1 MGMKKNGLF
10 ILILLVCARGINAQ
24 QQTGVVYG
32 TVFNE
37 DSVPQELV
45 HVAVMGMP
53 DGTSTDN
60 EGKYRL
66 DIPAGSMLNLA
77 FSFQGYRREMLMVQ
91 LEPGKEQELNVYL
104 KPIETQLPPVE
115 IVTKRPQREGLEVIP
130 VKVAAEIPTVSG
142 SAIEELVK
150 RTGLGVSA
158 SSELSSQ
165 YSVRGGNYDENLV
178 YVNNIQIYRPFLI
191 SSGEQEGLSFLN
203 PDLVE
208 SVTFSSGGFD
218 AKYGDKMSSV
228 LDITYKD
235 PAAFEAGFEGSLL
248 GGSVYAQDVNAK
260 RTFSYVA
267 GLRYKTNR
275 YLLNAMQTSGEYQ
288 PSYIDFQALIRW
300 KPSPVFHISWLGSIS
315 DNQYEMIPESRETRF
330 GTLDEALRFRV
341 FFDGQEVDRFRAY
354 NTALTFHFEPSK
366 HLNLDLIA
374 SAYVADE
381 WETYDIQG
389 QYWLE
394 ELETDLGADDFGGA
408 GLTRGVGTYL
418 NHARNLLTASV
429 INLKHIG
436 SYTRAGQNLNLN
448 WGLEVQQETIDDQM
462 WEWTML
468 DSAGYALPRPPDSIG
483 YQPPYSPQR
492 DLEMYEFVNS
502 EAQLSSIRTA
512 AHIQNSWVFDTD
524 SMKYEFTGGLRFQ
537 HWSLNDELL
546 FSPRAALVI
555 TPLWERD
562 VSYRLAAGVYY
573 QPPFFRE
580 MRGFDG
586 SINTN
591 LKAQRSIHL
600 VAGQY
605 WNFYAWG
612 RPFRFV
618 TEAYYKKLDNLV
630 PYEVDNV
637 TIRYFAENNAEGYAT
652 GLDMKVNGEFVKGLQ
667 SYAGLSVM
675 QTKENILDDFYYLY
689 YNDEGEQIIPGFTT
703 NNVPVDSTRFEP
715 GYIPRPSDR
724 RVNFS
729 LFFQDFLPGNP
740 TYKMHLNLVYGTGL
754 PFGPPTRERYK
765 DTLRMPPYQRVD
777 IGFSKQLKGKNQQVS
792 QSNPLRHFQS
802 VWLSLEVFNLLQ
814 NNNTISYMWISD
826 VQNRQYAIPRYL
838 TSRRVNLRLVA
849 SF

>member
-1 MGMKKNGLF
+1 MKKSGWF
-10 ILILLVCARGINAQ
+10 ILVLLAWALSVSAQ
-24 QQTGVVYG
+24 QQTGEVYG
-32 TVFNE
+32 TVYNE
-37 DSVPQELV
+37 DGEPQELV
-45 HVAVMGMP
+45 NVAVIGMP
-53 DGTSTDN
+53 EGTSTDK
-60 EGKYRL
+60 EGTYRMH
-66 DIPAGSMLNLA
+66 IPANSMINLA
-77 FSFQGYRREMLMVQ
+77 FSFQGYRREVLMVQ
-91 LEPGKEQELNVYL
+91 LEPDQHQELNVHL
-104 KPIETQLPPVE
+104 KPIESQLPTFEV
-115 IVTKRPQREGLEVIP
+115 VTQRPQREGVESIP
-130 VKVAAEIPTVSG
+130 VKVAAEIPTASG

-158 SSELSSQ
+158 TSELTSQ

-203 PDLVE
+203 PNLVE
-208 SVTFSSGGFD
+208 SVNFSSGGFD
-218 AKYGDKMSSV
+218 ARYGDKMSSV

-235 PAAFEAGFEGSLL
+235 PVAFEAGFEGSLL
-248 GGSVYAQDVNAK
+248 GGSVYAQDVSK
-260 RTFSYVA
+260 RKTLSYVA

-288 PSYIDFQALIRW
+288 PAFMDFQTLIRW
-300 KPSPVFHISWLGSIS
+300 KASPVFHISLLGSVS
-315 DNQYEMIPESRETRF
+315 DNRYEMIPESRETRF
-330 GTLDEALRFRV
+330 GTLNEALRFRV
-341 FFDGQEVDRFRAY
+341 FFDGKESDRFRAY

-374 SAYVADE
+374 SAYLADE
-381 WETYDIQG
+381 WETYDIRG

-394 ELETDLGADDFGGA
+394 ELETDLGADDFGSA
-408 GLTRGVGTYL
+408 ALTRGVGSYL
-418 NHARNLLTASV
+418 EHARNLLTAHV
-429 INLKHIG
+429 ISLKHVG
-436 SYTRAGQNLNLN
+436 DYTRPAQNLALH
-448 WGLEVQQETIDDQM
+448 WGLEVQKETIDDEM

-483 YQPPYSPQR
+483 YQPPYSPKR
-492 DLEMYEFVNS
+492 ELKMHEFVS
-502 EAQLSSIRTA
+502 SQAQLQSLRTSG
-512 AHIQNSWVFDTD
+512 HIQNSWLFNTD
-524 SMKYEFTGGLRFQ
+524 SMKYELTTGLRFQ
-537 HWSLNDELL
+537 HWSLNQELL
-546 FSPRAALVI
+546 ISPRAALVI
-555 TPLWERD
+555 NPLWKRD

-580 MRGFDG
+580 MRAFDG
-586 SINTN
+586 TINTN

-605 WNFYAWG
+605 WNFQAWG

-630 PYEVDNV
+630 PYEIDNV
-637 TIRYFAENNAEGYAT
+637 SIRYFAQNNAEGYAT
-652 GLDMKVNGEFVKGLQ
+652 GVDMKVNGEFVKGLQ
-667 SYAGLSVM
+667 SYAGLSIM
-675 QTKENILDDFYYLY
+675 KTKEDILDDYYYLY
-689 YNDEGEQIIPGFTT
+689 YNDKGEQIIPGFTT
-703 NNVPVDSTRFEP
+703 NDVPVDSSRHEP
-715 GYIPRPSDR
+715 GLIPRPSDR

-777 IGFSKQLKGKNQQVS
+777 IGFSKQLKGKNQQVG
-792 QSNPLRHFQS
+792 QKNPLRHFQS
-802 VWLSLEVFNLLQ
+802 AWISLEVFNLLQ

-826 VQNRQYAIPRYL
+826 VHNRQYAIPRYL

-849 SF
+849 TF